1 VVSANIEAVLNNPLS
16 ISDADLERM
25 LAEQSGEEVS
35 VPTEDELGE
44 DAVDADQDDE
54 TGGTSAASGDKA
66 IGAQAQ
72 GSEGQE
78 LDPSKAE
85 VRTRDGKHS
94 IPYSVLQRARDEA
107 NAERQ
112 AREALEAKIAELEQ
126 RGISVG
132 TQNAATDPVDVADV
146 IDAERLEALREEAP
160 ELAAMIEALATSAKA
175 AEARAAAA
183 ERTAQESQQREQF
196 RVREASNALVE
207 GAISNS
213 PKLVW
218 TRSEK
223 PEVYNR
229 IVDYDNFLRAS
240 EEGRSMDLPTRL
252 AKAISMYEAVNGA
265 IEVPGSARPGP
276 KTTPKVAEPKFRV
289 PSTLSDMPGGS
300 SPAKSDAEQIGDLS
314 GTDLALMMGKM
325 TEAEQVAF
333 LARVAL

>member
-1 VVSANIEAVLNNPLS
+1 MSANIEAVLSNPLS

-25 LAEQSGEEVS
+25 LEEQSGEEVS
-35 VPTEDELGE
+35 APTESELGE
-44 DAVDADQDDE
+44 DAVDADQGDE
-54 TGGTSAASGDKA
+54 TGGASAASGDKA

-78 LDPSKAE
+78 IDPSKAE

-112 AREALEAKIAELEQ
+112 AREALEAKLAELQ
-126 RGISVG
+126 QNGISVG
-132 TQNAATDPVDVADV
+132 TQNAATDPVAVADV

-160 ELAAMIEALATSAKA
+160 ELASMIEALATSAKA

-183 ERTAQESQQREQF
+183 ERTAQEAQQRDQARSAAAAQDMVEQA
-196 RVREASNALVE
+196 V
-207 GAISNS
+207 SNS
-213 PKLVW
+213 PKLLW

-229 IVDYDNFLRAS
+229 IVDYDNFLRTS
-240 EEGRSMDLPTRL
+240 EDGRKLDLPTRL

-265 IEVPGSARPGP
+265 IEVPGSARPTP
-276 KTTPKVAEPKFRV
+276 KPAPKVAEPAFRV

-300 SPAKSDAEQIGDLS
+300 APAKSDAEQIGDLS
-314 GTDLALMMGKM
+314 GIDLTMMLSKM
-325 TEAEQVAF
+325 SEAEQTAF

>member
-1 VVSANIEAVLNNPLS
+1 MSANIEAVLNNPLS

-35 VPTEDELGE
+35 APTEDELGE

-72 GSEGQE
+72 DSEGQE
-78 LDPSKAE
+78 IDPSKAE

-160 ELAAMIEALATSAKA
+160 ELASMIEALATSAKA

-183 ERTAQESQQREQF
+183 ERTAQESQQREQA
-196 RVREASNALVE
+196 RSAAATRDMVE
-207 GAISNS
+207 QAVSNS
-213 PKLVW
+213 PKLLW

-240 EEGRSMDLPTRL
+240 DEGRTLDLPARL
-252 AKAISMYEAVNGA
+252 AKAISMYEVVNGA
-265 IEVPGSARPGP
+265 IEVPGSARPTP
-276 KTTPKVAEPKFRV
+276 KTTPKVAEPAFRV

-300 SPAKSDAEQIGDLS
+300 APAKSDAEQIGDLS
-314 GTDLALMMGKM
+314 GTDLTLMMSKM
-325 TEAEQVAF
+325 TEAEQTAF